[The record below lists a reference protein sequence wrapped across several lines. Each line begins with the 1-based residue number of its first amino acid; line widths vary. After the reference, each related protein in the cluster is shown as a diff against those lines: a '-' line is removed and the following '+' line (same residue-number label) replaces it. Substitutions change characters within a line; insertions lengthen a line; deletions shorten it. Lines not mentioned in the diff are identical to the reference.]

1 MTKFLGRAHTVDEL
15 IEMIKPYSGFN
26 IFLEGCDYNSPEVC
40 IYLNEE
46 EKTIELNQQNLYLT
60 FSRNCVIINM
70 LSGENKA
77 IVLSGAQR
85 EWLNI
90 LRVLSRYNN
99 EFVEDS
105 VKCRQRATT
114 L

>member
-46 EKTIELNQQNLYLT
+46 EKTIELN
-60 FSRNCVIINM
+60 
-70 LSGENKA
+70 
-77 IVLSGAQR
+77 
-85 EWLNI
+85 
-90 LRVLSRYNN
+90 
-99 EFVEDS
+99 
-105 VKCRQRATT
+105 
-114 L
+114 